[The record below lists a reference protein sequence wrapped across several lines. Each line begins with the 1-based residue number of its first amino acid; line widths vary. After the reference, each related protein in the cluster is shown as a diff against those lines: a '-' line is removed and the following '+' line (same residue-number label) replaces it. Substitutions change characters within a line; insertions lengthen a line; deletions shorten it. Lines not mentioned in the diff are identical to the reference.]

1 MKCCSEAPSVVQGW
15 GTSGAGSGA
24 AVLAGTTAA
33 GGGGDPS
40 PGPPALHAWETTG
53 LTGAVLEGKGMWC
66 LT

>member
-1 MKCCSEAPSVVQGW
+1 MVQGW

-33 GGGGDPS
+33 GGGGGPS

-53 LTGAVLEGKGMWC
+53 LTGAVLEGKVQPYVVKAGC
-66 LT
+66 VAYR